1 MKKTYFFSKVIL
13 ITVVFLAFGLG
24 ASYLIQNLVYK
35 NFLGKIKL
43 AADISLAAI
52 NPDRVK
58 ALAKLLPEDISQN
71 QDYLRVKTQIIKLGD
86 LFKLDGIDAIYP
98 LSMNS
103 GTIYFLAESTPDGEP
118 LSVPPGKIYVEPP
131 QEVYETFTS
140 NDTHYTKK
148 YSDEFGTYISLFTPI
163 LDFNSGEQ
171 VGVLGVDVDYTHYQA
186 ILIKTLVIFWLI
198 WLSSAVL
205 ISLFLLYI
213 RNVRKRKND
222 FKANEQRIRSISDSI
237 SDAVVVVD
245 DNDEVIFW
253 SKVSEK
259 IFKLPQADALGH
271 KFSELVKPD
280 MVLDIEAEKE
290 ISDFEFSVDRHL
302 VGKMFE
308 FRLKREDGKLSEYY
322 ELSFSAADV
331 GSERYLV
338 GVFHDITFRMR
349 EEFALQ
355 HQKSEL
361 EKLNNLM
368 IGRELKMV
376 ELKKEINDLKNGEK
390 K

>member
-1 MKKTYFFSKVIL
+1 MKKSYFFSKIIL
-13 ITVVFLAFGLG
+13 AIIIFLAFGLG
-24 ASYLIQNLVYK
+24 SSFVIQRIVYK
-35 NFLGKIKL
+35 SFLGKIKL
-43 AADISLAAI
+43 AADISLAAV
-52 NPDRVK
+52 NPERIK
-58 ALAKLLPEDISQN
+58 NLAALLPEDISQN
-71 QDYLRVKTQIIKLGD
+71 QDYLRVKNQIIQLGD
-86 LFKLDGIDAIYP
+86 LFKLYGIDAIYP

-103 GTIYFLAESTPDGEP
+103 GTIYFIAESTPDGEP
-118 LSVPPGKIYVEPP
+118 LAVSPGKIYLKSPP
-131 QEVYETFTS
+131 EVYEVFAS
-140 NDTHYTKK
+140 HDAQYTKK
-148 YSDEFGTYISLFTPI
+148 YSDEFGTYISLFSPI
-163 LDFNSGEQ
+163 LDFDSGEQ
-171 VGVLGVDVDYTHYQA
+171 VGVLGVDVEYAHYQT
-186 ILIKTLVIFWLI
+186 ILIKTLIIFWLI
-198 WLSSAVL
+198 WSVAAILM
-205 ISLFLLYI
+205 SLFLLYI

-237 SDAVVVVD
+237 SDAVVVVND
-245 DNDEVIFW
+245 EDEVIFW

-259 IFKLPQADALGH
+259 IFKIPQAAALNH
-271 KFSELVKPD
+271 RFSELVKPD

-290 ISDFEFSVDRHL
+290 IPDFKFSVNKNL
-302 VGKMFE
+302 VGKLFE
-308 FRLKREDGKLSEYY
+308 FRLKKKEDKSSEYY

-376 ELKKEINDLKNGEK
+376 ELKRELNDLKAGGNK
-390 K
+390 